1 MVLGVEILVTGCAGY
16 IGSILTPMLLE
27 RGYRVRCVDRL
38 LYGDRGIRDLLG
50 DPRFQLLRKDTR
62 EATLEDFRGVDAVID
77 MAAIAQPDPKRLI
90 PEEYYEEINYRAAVR
105 TASLAKK
112 AGARRLVFFSTCSVY
127 GARDEPVDEGT
138 PPNPLEAYARTKA
151 RAEREILGM
160 ADQGFAPVALRV
172 ATVYGYSPKM
182 RFDLVVNAMTLSLWE
197 KGVIYVGRPGTQVRP
212 LVHVRDVA
220 RAAILALEADEER
233 VKGEV
238 FNVGSNEQ
246 NYRMLDLA
254 HEIGRAIGKP
264 YKVELVGE
272 PDTRNY
278 IVRFDKIRRVLGF
291 QPRYTVSDG
300 AREVYKALEEGLT
313 RPTPETR
320 VVEWIARLIREGR
333 L

>member
-1 MVLGVEILVTGCAGY
+1 MVRDVEVLVTGCAGY

-27 RGYRVRCVDRL
+27 RGYRVRCIDRL
-38 LYGDRGIRDLLG
+38 LYGDQGIRGILG
-50 DPRFQLLRKDTR
+50 DSRFHLMRKDTR

-77 MAAIAQPDPKRLI
+77 MAAIAQPDPRGLI
-90 PEEYYEEINYRAAVR
+90 PEEYYEKINYEAAVR
-105 TASLAKK
+105 TATLAKK
-112 AGARRLVFFSTCSVY
+112 AGVQRLVFFSTCSVY
-127 GARDEPVDEGT
+127 GARDEPVDENT
-138 PPNPLEAYARTKA
+138 PPNPLEAYAKTKA
-151 RAEREILGM
+151 RAEREILSM
-160 ADQGFAPVALRV
+160 ANGSFTPVALRV

-212 LVHVRDVA
+212 LVHVRDAA
-220 RAAILALEADEER
+220 RAAILALEAEKEK
-233 VKGEV
+233 VQGEV

-246 NYRMLDLA
+246 NYRMIDLA

-300 AREVYKALEEGLT
+300 AREVYKALEEGLVK
-313 RPTPETR
+313 PTPETR